1 MKPNK
6 RRAWTLAF
14 LLVGL
19 SLVPAMI
26 IAQEKIYA
34 EIAGDYNL
42 DLGGRTLPFKIVLK
56 EAKLFFDAGVQ
67 GQDPQVMTPVQGK
80 DLTFTSIDPNG
91 DEVVFTF
98 VKDPQGK
105 ITGCTVYVPSRY
117 AEAKAVKVEK
127 KSAT

>member
-6 RRAWTLAF
+6 RRAWMLAF
-14 LLVGL
+14 LLAGL

-26 IAQEKIYA
+26 IAQENIYA

-67 GQDPQVMTPVQGK
+67 GQDPQVMMPVQGK

-98 VKDPQGK
+98 VKEPQGK
-105 ITGCTVYVPSRY
+105 ITECTVYVPSRN

-127 KSAT
+127 KSAA

>member
-19 SLVPAMI
+19 SLVPMMI
-26 IAQEKIYA
+26 TAQEKIYA

-42 DLGGRTLPFKIVLK
+42 DLGGRILPFKIVLK
-56 EAKLFFDAGVQ
+56 EAKLFFDAGIQ

>member
-98 VKDPQGK
+98 VKEPQGK
-105 ITGCTVYVPSRY
+105 ITECTVYVPSRN

-127 KSAT
+127 KSAA

>member
-6 RRAWTLAF
+6 RCAWTLAF

-19 SLVPAMI
+19 SLVPEMI

-42 DLGGRTLPFKIVLK
+42 DLGGRILPFKIVLK
-56 EAKLFFDAGVQ
+56 EAKLFFDAGIQ

-105 ITGCTVYVPSRY
+105 ITECTVYVPSRN